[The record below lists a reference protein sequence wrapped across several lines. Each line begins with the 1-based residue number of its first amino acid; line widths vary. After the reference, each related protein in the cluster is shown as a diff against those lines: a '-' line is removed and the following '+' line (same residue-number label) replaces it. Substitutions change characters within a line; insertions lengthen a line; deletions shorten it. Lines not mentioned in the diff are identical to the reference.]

1 MMRRP
6 NRRPTRRAALGLILA
21 AAGASAAAAHT
32 PYGQWVVYRQKH
44 LLIGAHRGDART
56 YDLARAVVA
65 ALETELPEARARV
78 ARGPRPQRIASLIA
92 TDQLMAAVLS
102 GEEAAAMTT
111 AAPPFEAYR
120 PVQIVQLAALGGGYA
135 LYASPDLPED
145 HAWLVAD
152 ALAHAG
158 LGSLPDPDHLALHP
172 GAASFWSGGP
182 LRG

>member
-6 NRRPTRRAALGLILA
+6 NRRAALGLILA
-21 AAGASAAAAHT
+21 AAGASAAAHT

-44 LLIGAHRGDART
+44 LLIGAHRGDPRT

-65 ALETELPEARARV
+65 ALEIELPEAKARV
-78 ARGPRPQRIASLIA
+78 ARGPRPQRIASLLG
-92 TDQLMAAVLS
+92 TGQLLAAVLS
-102 GEEAAAMTT
+102 GAEAAAMTT

-120 PVQIVQLAALGGGYA
+120 PVPLVQLAALGGGYA

-145 HAWLVAD
+145 HAWLVAE

-158 LGSLPDPDHLALHP
+158 LGSLPDRDHLALHP
-172 GAASFWSGGP
+172 GAESFWSGGP